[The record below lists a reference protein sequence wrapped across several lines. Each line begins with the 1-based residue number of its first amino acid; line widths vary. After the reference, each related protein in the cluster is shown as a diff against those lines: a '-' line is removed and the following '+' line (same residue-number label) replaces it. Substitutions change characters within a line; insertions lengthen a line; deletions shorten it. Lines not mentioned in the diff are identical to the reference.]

1 MWIRPHLFLFL
12 LSIFATYLRKS
23 SMTTPI
29 IDREIF
35 FGNPEI
41 SGGQIS
47 PDGQFISFIKPLNGV
62 RNIWIKK
69 RDDDF
74 ESAIPIT
81 EDETRPI
88 GGYFWSRDAQYVLYV
103 QDKDGDENYHV
114 YAVNPAEAIATNTI
128 PEARDLTPMDEVRAF
143 IYRLPK
149 SNHNQIYVGINDRDK
164 AWHDLYTVDIDSG
177 DRKLVLE
184 NTINYS
190 SLYFDLKDEL
200 RLASRSTADGGTE
213 LLKLAGESWDSI
225 MGCTH
230 EETLS
235 PYRFHKDGRVYLISN
250 VGDDIDLST
259 LYLLDLQTLTKEK
272 IASDPE
278 EEVDYGGMIYSDL
291 REEMIGSSYTGD
303 KKRLYW
309 LDKDYEADYHF
320 LQGKFDGAEVSFG
333 SGTTDEQTYIVY
345 ASSDTDPGA
354 AYLFDRD
361 GRHVEFLYRPRPELP
376 IEHLSKMQPVRYPS
390 IDGLEIPAY
399 LTLPKDYEGGK
410 IPAIMFVHGGPWARD
425 HWGYNSY
432 AQFLSNRGY
441 AVLQPNFRGSTGFGK
456 KFLNAGNGAWGEAM
470 QDDITAGTHY
480 LINQGISDADQI
492 GIMGGSYGG
501 YATLAGLTFTPDT
514 YACGVS
520 IVGPSNLFT
529 LLQSIPPYWESVRE
543 MFHIRL
549 GHPDTP
555 EGQEQLKR
563 KSPFFH
569 AKNIKVPLLVAQGDN
584 DPRVKTA
591 ESDQIVVAM
600 RDLGLPVE
608 YVNFPDEGHGFANP
622 DNSMAFLT
630 VCEAFL
636 AKHLGGRYQED
647 VPDRLKEIIDKVTVD
662 IEALE
667 LG

>member
-1 MWIRPHLFLFL
+1 
-12 LSIFATYLRKS
+12 
-23 SMTTPI
+23 MTTPI

-81 EDETRPI
+81 EDKTRPI

-143 IYRLPK
+143 IYHLPK

-278 EEVDYGGMIYSDL
+278 GEVDYGSMIYSDL

-309 LDKDYEADYHF
+309 LDKDYEADYQF

-622 DNSMAFLT
+622 DNSMAFLA

>member
-81 EDETRPI
+81 EDKTRPI

-103 QDKDGDENYHV
+103 QDKAGDENYHV

-250 VGDDIDLST
+250 VGEDIDLTT
-259 LYLLDLQTLTKEK
+259 LYLLDLRTLTKEK

-278 EEVDYGGMIYSDL
+278 GEVDYGGMIYSDL

-361 GRHVEFLYRPRPELP
+361 GRHVKFLYRPRPELP